1 MRNLTQ
7 KSTALRLARFG
18 NLLALMGALT
28 ACQTMQAM
36 METPEKE
43 KKAEVIPPA
52 VEPIPVRSAR
62 ASMIAPYRRDPRD
75 HHGHWLCGGQHP
87 KPQDTSAKAVA
98 RHPRLETGRLSR
110 HDRAGLWSTLG
121 CHHHRRRHDR
131 DERYVPYPR

>member
-18 NLLALMGALT
+18 TLLALMGALT
-28 ACQTMQAM
+28 ACQTMQAT

-62 ASMIAPYRRDPRD
+62 ASMIAPIVETRETITATGYAVVSIQNHKTPAQKRLRKSHSPGVVFAGPMEPASVKIRKYPSNGAKRRI
-75 HHGHWLCGGQHP
+75 
-87 KPQDTSAKAVA
+87 
-98 RHPRLETGRLSR
+98 
-110 HDRAGLWSTLG
+110 
-121 CHHHRRRHDR
+121 
-131 DERYVPYPR
+131 